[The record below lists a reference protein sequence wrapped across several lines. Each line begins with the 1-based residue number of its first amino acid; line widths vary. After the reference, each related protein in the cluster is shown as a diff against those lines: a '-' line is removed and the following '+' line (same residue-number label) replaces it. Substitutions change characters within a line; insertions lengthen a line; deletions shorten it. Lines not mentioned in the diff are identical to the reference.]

1 MTLLKEIFGLTCVVV
16 FAVYINRVLT
26 FYGFKRDPAITHKEM
41 AIEGL
46 NCEIIDPFGE
56 ENWQY
61 ENGLKVSGM
70 YVGED
75 LMFFT
80 TSNIGSIFMVDLTE
94 DLTDYNLPLFEETKL
109 LEYEREK
116 TFGAISGFQ
125 RLGDYSQSRNEIAKI
140 WRFAYFSLTSQKKFR
155 FLYLFQSSRL

>member
-1 MTLLKEIFGLTCVVV
+1 MTLLKEILGLSCVVV
-16 FAVYINRVLT
+16 FAIYINRVLT

-41 AIEGL
+41 AIEEL
-46 NCEIIDPFGE
+46 NCEIIDPFTE

-94 DLTDYNLPLFEETKL
+94 DLTDYNLPLFEETKM
-109 LEYEREK
+109 LEYEGEK
-116 TFGAISGFQ
+116 SFGAISGFQ
-125 RLGDYSQSRNEIAKI
+125 RKEVHFNQRAAIFKDLDLKGPR
-140 WRFAYFSLTSQKKFR
+140 
-155 FLYLFQSSRL
+155 